1 MHVTAHP
8 PRHMHNYVTHDYRA
22 ETPHY
27 PVSVEI
33 RVEIQNFV
41 GSITMVKA
49 SVVVLGKAPATG
61 AKLTVDIFE
70 VTEVELPELADGEL
84 LIRVLYA
91 SVDPCV

>member
-1 MHVTAHP
+1 MSQRTP
-8 PRHMHNYVTHDYRA
+8 PRHMHDCVTHDYRA

-61 AKLTVDIFE
+61 AKLTVDIFK
-70 VTEVELPELADGEL
+70 VKEVELPELADGEL

>member
-1 MHVTAHP
+1 
-8 PRHMHNYVTHDYRA
+8 MHNCVTHDYRA

-33 RVEIQNFV
+33 RVENSKNFV

-61 AKLTVDIFE
+61 AKLTVDIFK
-70 VTEVELPELADGEL
+70 VKEVELPELADGEL

>member
-1 MHVTAHP
+1 MITARR
-8 PRHMHNYVTHDYRA
+8 RHIILYRLKF
-22 ETPHY
+22 EWKFKT
-27 PVSVEI
+27 
-33 RVEIQNFV
+33 FV

>member
-1 MHVTAHP
+1 
-8 PRHMHNYVTHDYRA
+8 
-22 ETPHY
+22 
-27 PVSVEI
+27 
-33 RVEIQNFV
+33 
-41 GSITMVKA
+41 MVKA